1 MPESFIETE
10 KKEEKE
16 RDCMKNSKWMAVFLA
31 GTMLA
36 GMLSGCSGTAG
47 QETSEQAEAS
57 SAVETAQDGEK
68 TVDLEVWTTNTG
80 FLPVEEGGTMY
91 NFYKD
96 LLGVGIVQP
105 YVEWNG
111 GQTFGEQLN
120 LRIAAGEMPDI
131 IQFVNGM
138 ETDLAKE
145 GALLDLTDLLPE
157 YAPHL
162 WETVPAE
169 TWDVLKSYDPSGE
182 GRIYMTPTIVDYTR
196 HSALIRQDWLD
207 KLGLENPTTQEEF
220 VEVLRAFKTQDPNG
234 NGVADEIPT
243 GGREEARWMDYLF
256 SMYGIAMWEG
266 YPQWDIYDG
275 ELTYSAVTPNMRDAL
290 EFISQLYQEGL
301 LDPETLMNDKAA
313 WDGKVNSDQVG
324 VFFQWAE
331 QSYSYALNIYNA
343 TGTKADWSVLPVISA
358 EGYEG
363 FYTQKPT
370 VGAQFGVK
378 NTDDQERIEAAM
390 KVLDAFGNQELW
402 ETLYLGPEGMI
413 SYVDESGNR
422 KRLPEDKTTQENV
435 VINPYDSMA
444 NVDSVLQLLD
454 LNASEEDSWAIDKAR
469 QNVQDAQQ
477 YGKRIAGDG
486 IPSSI
491 YDGYDDIENR
501 TLYVE
506 YASKI
511 IAGEWPIE
519 KFDEFVEEW
528 YASGGEEVTKAA
540 REWYASIQE

>member
-1 MPESFIETE
+1 M
-10 KKEEKE
+10 KKK
-16 RDCMKNSKWMAVFLA
+16 KWMAVFLA

-47 QETSEQAEAS
+47 QETSEQAETS

-207 KLGLENPTTQEEF
+207 KLGLEIPTTQEEF

-413 SYVDESGNR
+413 SYVDESGDR